1 MPTISVKPE
10 ISEKNTYYIPKHRY
24 YELKH
29 FVMQYK
35 DWIKWVREYNVKYP
49 HLGLSGPISNKMTVC
64 WKDPTLEEVERR
76 EIYGAKIQMVAD
88 CIFTAFSDIDNLSRS
103 YVFDAIVG
111 GKSYEWIVTKCN
123 APFSRDY
130 YYKRYRKFF
139 WLLSQAR
146 E

>member
-1 MPTISVKPE
+1 MATVIRPELSKKNEHYIS
-10 ISEKNTYYIPKHRY
+10 KHRY

-29 FVMQYK
+29 FVMQYR
-35 DWIKWVREYNVKYP
+35 DWIKWVREYDVKYP
-49 HLGLSGPISNKMTVC
+49 HLGFGGPMSDKMTVY

-76 EIYGAKIQMVAD
+76 EIYVSKIQMVAD
-88 CIFTAFSDIDNLSRS
+88 CMITAFSDIDELSRTYAFKAITEGRS
-103 YVFDAIVG
+103 YD
-111 GKSYEWIVTKCN
+111 WIATKHN